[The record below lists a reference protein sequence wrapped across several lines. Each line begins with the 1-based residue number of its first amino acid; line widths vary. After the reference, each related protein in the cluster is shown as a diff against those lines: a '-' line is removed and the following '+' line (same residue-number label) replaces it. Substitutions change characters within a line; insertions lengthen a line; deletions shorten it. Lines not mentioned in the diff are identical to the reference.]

1 MLSKFM
7 SCVLS
12 RSVMSDSFV
21 TLWTVAHQAPLSMEF
36 PRQEYCSGLSFPS
49 PGDIPHPGVKHE
61 SPVSPALQLDSLP
74 SEPSEKVVFFVFCF
88 LWVIKDFKVTYIK
101 FNFPKVTHQINYRTE
116 IQNHVFLT
124 PRLYYL
130 QFVML

>member
-74 SEPSEKVVFFVFCF
+74 SEPSEKVVFLFFVSFGS
-88 LWVIKDFKVTYIK
+88 
-101 FNFPKVTHQINYRTE
+101 
-116 IQNHVFLT
+116 
-124 PRLYYL
+124 
-130 QFVML
+130 